1 MGEGWLTAEHKLI
14 EALLKQALAQQLQ
27 GFLDPCDLGSAYD
40 CTILV
45 PQRFELKYDKK
56 AATTGNLYFETT
68 NTYQGRPSGLGVT
81 EADFWAHYLPHL
93 QRIALFRPDK
103 MLAFLQQQLDARRPG
118 FRQTRPGGGDNNSQG
133 IVAPIADILAQP
145 FVTAIVF
152 RVELPRTRLDLSGVL
167 WRCVQCHRI
176 SAVEALQM
184 GYCQPCLEREPPPPR
199 PAPRREA
206 DPGSPSA
213 T

>member
-14 EALLKQALAQQLQ
+14 EALLKQALAQQLH

-56 AATTGNLYFETT
+56 AATTGNLYFETH
-68 NTYQGRPSGLGVT
+68 NTYQDRPSGLCVT
-81 EADFWAHYLPHL
+81 AADFWAHYLPHL
-93 QRIALFRPDK
+93 QSIAVFRPAQ
-103 MLAFLQQQLDARRPG
+103 MLAFLQQQLATPRPG

-133 IVAPIADILAQP
+133 IVAPIAAILAQP
-145 FVTAIVF
+145 FVTVIPF
-152 RVELPRTRLDLSGVL
+152 RVELPRTRPDLSGVL

-176 SAVEALQM
+176 SAIEALQM
-184 GYCQPCLEREPPPPR
+184 GWCPQCLGQQPEAR
-199 PAPRREA
+199 PAVGA
-206 DPGSPSA
+206 
-213 T
+213 